1 MRAATVNTNA
11 GAQDKARAL
20 TTATLRAGK
29 LLGLTGAQLSGV
41 IGWSES
47 SISRMATGD
56 TLIQPGTKD
65 SELALLLVR
74 CYRSLDALVGS
85 NDEQRRAG
93 VNAYNRALGGVPREL
108 IKQTQGLVKVVE
120 YLDHMRAPN

>member
-1 MRAATVNTNA
+1 MTGAAADTNA
-11 GAQDKARAL
+11 SAQQKARVL

-29 LLGLTGAQLSGV
+29 LLGLTGAQLSRV

-47 SISRMATGD
+47 SISRMRTGD
-56 TLIQPGTKD
+56 ALIKPGTKD

-74 CYRSLDALVGS
+74 CYRSLDTLVGR
-85 NDEQRRAG
+85 NDEQRRAWMTS
-93 VNAYNRALGGVPREL
+93 YNRALGGVPREL
-108 IKQTQGLVKVVE
+108 IRQIQGLVKVVE